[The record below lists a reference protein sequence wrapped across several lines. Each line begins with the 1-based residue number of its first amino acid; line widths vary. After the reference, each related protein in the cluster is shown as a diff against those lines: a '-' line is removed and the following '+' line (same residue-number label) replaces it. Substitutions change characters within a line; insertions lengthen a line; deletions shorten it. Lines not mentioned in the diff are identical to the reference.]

1 MTHRH
6 GFEHSAEAKKE
17 IGKSGICKPEDVWQ
31 YIMLA
36 VAIFIAVIFCCY
48 YIITQ
53 SRWGFYSTGR
63 NGVRTAVQETLPESS
78 AAGDDDVS
86 DGSGKP
92 EENDAGDESG
102 MAETG
107 DTENEDG
114 MAQEDGAGKVKR
126 AYLTFDD
133 GPSGQTGEIL
143 DILDTYGVKATFFVV
158 GRGENYYGAYRDIVS
173 RGHTLGI
180 HSFSHDYDKVYA
192 SVSNFAEDVEELRK
206 LLYDVTGVN
215 CVYYRFPGGSSNTVS
230 KTDMSELIEYI
241 NSCGMTYFDWNSLNG
256 DAVSGSYT
264 PQELVDNI
272 MKDAVCYDDVIILMH
287 DLEERHTTVESL
299 PLLIETLR
307 ESGYELLAIDEDTP
321 LMQHRKN

>member
-1 MTHRH
+1 MTQRH
-6 GFEHSAEAKKE
+6 SFERSAEVKKE
-17 IGKSGICKPEDVWQ
+17 MEKADACTPEDVWQ

-78 AAGDDDVS
+78 A
-86 DGSGKP
+86 SG
-92 EENDAGDESG
+92 ENDAGEESG
-102 MAETG
+102 ALGEKNA
-107 DTENEDG
+107 ENEDG
-114 MAQEDGAGKVKR
+114 MAREDGAGKVKR

-143 DILDTYGVKATFFVV
+143 DILDAYGVKATFFVV
-158 GRGENYYGAYRDIVS
+158 GRGEDYYEVYRDIVS

-180 HSFSHDYDKVYA
+180 HSFSHDYDRVYA

-206 LLYDVTGVN
+206 LLYDVTGVD
-215 CVYYRFPGGSSNTVS
+215 CVYYRFPGGSSNTVAR
-230 KTDMSELIEYI
+230 TDMSELIDYI
-241 NSCGMTYFDWNSLNG
+241 NSRGMTYFDWNALNG

-264 PQELVDNI
+264 PRELVDNI

-287 DLEERHTTVESL
+287 DLEARHTTVESL

-307 ESGYELLAIDEDTP
+307 EDGYELLAIDENTP
-321 LMQHRKN
+321 LIQHRKN